1 MIQRPL
7 PSLYRKGYL
16 ISFALTVV
24 CLLPFFNK
32 AFHIDDPLFLW
43 AAQQIVQN
51 PIDFFGGTVNWYG
64 WSSSLAKAWWNPP
77 GHAYYLSLFGMI
89 SGWHERTLH
98 LAMLAPNIL
107 AIWGL
112 YYVAQRWCRRRLLV
126 VCLMLGS
133 PLFLV
138 SATNVMCDTAMLAL
152 WLWSLGCWMEG
163 EDRQETWRCLL
174 SVFLMALGVLT
185 KYFAIALIPLAV
197 YYSIASSRKMR
208 HVFYLLIP
216 LSVLFFYEIYTRR
229 LYGAGLF
236 WDALLYARQMQS
248 GEERDIITKLLTGLA
263 FVGGGIPSL
272 IFFSPFLFPRR
283 QWMAGIGVAIL
294 ILGGLVLQGHF
305 GSFDLRK
312 DIDASAL
319 FLLQAGCMLMG
330 GITLFV
336 LAIQDVMKNRD
347 AGSWTLL
354 LWVLGTFVFAAYLN
368 WSVTARSLL
377 AIVPPA
383 GCLIVRALESRGLLQ
398 TSLWSKS
405 VWIPLL
411 LSFLLSLGIAHA
423 DYGLANISRKA
434 VGDLDPITDRF
445 GKQKIWFQGH
455 WGFQYYMQENG
466 AKPLDFT
473 RSDVGPGDI
482 VVVPS
487 NNTNTQL
494 MRQEVVRLDDFLEYR
509 PLPWLTTMGR
519 NVGAGYYSND
529 VGPLPF
535 AFGKVEPAQFWLFQ
549 ARWDAEPKVVG
560 DKMETELHP
569 KELSQLY
576 FAEGHKAME
585 DFKKD
590 VEGALQRAVEF
601 YQAAV
606 EYDSE
611 NAPAHN
617 SLAIALTFQG
627 NLEGAAQHYEQALQL
642 KPDFIT
648 ARKNLELIQNML
660 NKSEEE
666 KKAFVDSLD
675 YQVSQKE

>member
-1 MIQRPL
+1 
-7 PSLYRKGYL
+7 
-16 ISFALTVV
+16 
-24 CLLPFFNK
+24 
-32 AFHIDDPLFLW
+32 
-43 AAQQIVQN
+43 
-51 PIDFFGGTVNWYG
+51 
-64 WSSSLAKAWWNPP
+64 
-77 GHAYYLSLFGMI
+77 
-89 SGWHERTLH
+89 
-98 LAMLAPNIL
+98 
-107 AIWGL
+107 
-112 YYVAQRWCRRRLLV
+112 
-126 VCLMLGS
+126 
-133 PLFLV
+133 
-138 SATNVMCDTAMLAL
+138 
-152 WLWSLGCWMEG
+152 
-163 EDRQETWRCLL
+163 
-174 SVFLMALGVLT
+174 
-185 KYFAIALIPLAV
+185 
-197 YYSIASSRKMR
+197 
-208 HVFYLLIP
+208 
-216 LSVLFFYEIYTRR
+216 
-229 LYGAGLF
+229 
-236 WDALLYARQMQS
+236 
-248 GEERDIITKLLTGLA
+248 
-263 FVGGGIPSL
+263 
-272 IFFSPFLFPRR
+272 
-283 QWMAGIGVAIL
+283 
-294 ILGGLVLQGHF
+294 
-305 GSFDLRK
+305 
-312 DIDASAL
+312 
-319 FLLQAGCMLMG
+319 MLMG

-354 LWVLGTFVFAAYLN
+354 LWVFGTFVFATYLN

-377 AIVPPA
+377 AIVPSA
-383 GCLIVRALESRGLLQ
+383 GCLIVRALETRGLLQ

-405 VWIPLL
+405 VWIPIL
-411 LSFLLSLGIAHA
+411 LSFSLSLGVAHA